1 MSGNVNGIK
10 ENVEQGSMDFR
21 VSKIVTDTQK
31 TGCMVVGVFESRR
44 LSPSAQAIND
54 AGGGELLKLIRR
66 FQMHASVGDTLTLN
80 NLPEVA
86 ADRVMLVGCG
96 KKEAMPASRYS
107 RVLKSCMEKLA
118 DCGAED
124 AVVCLA
130 ELDVTGR
137 DIYWKVREIVEN
149 ARDCVYRFNRLKT
162 EASSTRQPRLH
173 RVACAIA
180 TQRQKRRAEEGV
192 RHGVGVSDGVDL
204 ARDLGNLP
212 GNVCTPTYLADRARQ
227 LARGEKSLKIRV
239 MGEAEMKRLGM
250 GTLLS
255 VARGSEE
262 PAKLITLEYRG
273 SRSKRRPAVLIGKGV
288 TFDSGGISIKPAAQ
302 MDEMKF
308 DMCGAASVLGVMKM
322 AVSLALP
329 INLVGI
335 VAATENLPGGT
346 ASKPGDIYTSMSG
359 QSVEVLNTDA
369 EGRLVLCDALTYAG
383 RFDPDV
389 VVDIATLTG
398 ACVIALGSQAAG
410 LFSNDDRLADALHD
424 AGEFSGDRAWRMP
437 VWDEYAEALKS
448 NFADVANVGGREAGA
463 ITAACFLSRFAR
475 DYRWAHLDIAGVAW
489 RGGKAKGATGRPVRL
504 LSQFLLDRAGRKRV
518 S

>member
-1 MSGNVNGIK
+1 
-10 ENVEQGSMDFR
+10 MDFR
-21 VSKIVTDTQK
+21 VSKIVADSQK
-31 TGCMVVGVFESRR
+31 TDCMVVGVFESHR

-54 AGGGELLKLIRR
+54 AGAGELLKIIRR
-66 FQMHASVGDTLTLN
+66 FQMQASVGNTLMLN
-80 NLPEVA
+80 NLHEVA
-86 ADRVMLVGCG
+86 ASQVMLVGCG
-96 KKEAMPASRYS
+96 KKESMPASRYS
-107 RVLKSCMEKLA
+107 RVLRSCMERLA
-118 DCGAED
+118 DGGAED
-124 AVVCLA
+124 AVVCLT
-130 ELDVTGR
+130 ELDVKDR
-137 DIYWKVREIVEN
+137 DIYWKVREVVEI
-149 ARDCVYRFNRLKT
+149 ARDCVYRFNQLKT
-162 EASSTRQPRLH
+162 DASSLKQPRLH
-173 RVACAIA
+173 RVTCAIA
-180 TQRQKRRAEEGV
+180 TQKQKRRAEEGMH
-192 RHGVGVSDGVDL
+192 HGIGIADGVDL

-212 GNVCTPTYLADRARQ
+212 ANVCTPTYLAERARQ
-227 LARGEKSLKIRV
+227 LARREKSIKVRV
-239 MGEAEMKRLGM
+239 MGETEMKRLGM

-273 SRSKRRPAVLIGKGV
+273 SRSKRHPAVLIGKGV

-308 DMCGAASVLGVMKM
+308 DMCGAASVLGAVKM
-322 AVSLALP
+322 AASLALP

-359 QSVEVLNTDA
+359 ETVEVLNTDA
-369 EGRLVLCDALTYAG
+369 EGRLVLCDALTYAR
-383 RFDPDV
+383 RFEPDV

-398 ACVIALGSQAAG
+398 ACVIALGDQAAG
-410 LFSNDDRLADALHD
+410 LFSNDDRLADALLD

-437 VWDEYAEALKS
+437 VWEEYAEALKS

-475 DYRWAHLDIAGVAW
+475 EYRWAHLDIAGVAW
-489 RGGKAKGATGRPVRL
+489 RGGKSKGATGRPVRL